1 MNVNNLTD
9 LYTDY
14 LLVAPQQVTATGLSA
29 MVDNT
34 ISHDKI
40 TRLLS
45 SGQLDSRAL
54 WLNVKPMCYEIR
66 SNDGV
71 LIFDDSIVEK
81 AYTDRNELV
90 CWHYD
95 HSKGRTVKG
104 VNFMTAFY
112 HSQDMSLPVAI
123 EFVKKNRAV
132 INKKGR
138 LAYKSSKGKNEIYRE
153 LLWQSHYN
161 IEFKYVLNDSWFS
174 SAKNMDFVVNQCKSN
189 FIMAIKENRKV
200 ALSVA
205 DKQQGKYESI
215 KLLELEGRTQVV
227 YFKQLDFPVLIT
239 KQVFKNE
246 DGSTGALYSRFE
258 RDDLNLSYEQVTT
271 IYKKRWKVEE
281 YHDSI
286 KYNAAM
292 GKSPT
297 QTVRT
302 QTSHLVASAMAFV
315 KFERLKVRHETNHN
329 ALKTKILLKATQVA
343 YQELLKLWTPYLPD
357 FVNGLRKVSYY
368 NKKTGQE
375 IDFILDEKIAV
386 EVKETATSSDLS
398 ILKARAAAIGM
409 KKYFL
414 VGQKYTN
421 PKFSDFV
428 WGGNLY

>member
-1 MNVNNLTD
+1 MDVNNLTD

-14 LLVAPQQVTATGLSA
+14 LLVAPQQATATGLSA
-29 MVDNT
+29 MVDDAV
-34 ISHDKI
+34 SHDKI

-45 SGQLDSRAL
+45 SGQLDSKAL
-54 WLNVKPMCYEIR
+54 WLSVKPMCHEIR

-81 AYTDRNELV
+81 AYTDRNEIV

-123 EFVKKNRAV
+123 EFIRKNRAV
-132 INKKGR
+132 INKKGQMIYR
-138 LAYKSSKGKNEIYRE
+138 SGKGKNEIYRE
-153 LLWQSHYN
+153 LLSQTHYN
-161 IEFKYVLNDSWFS
+161 IDFKYVLNDSWFS
-174 SAKNMDFVVNQCKSN
+174 SAKNMDFVVNNCKGH

-200 ALSVA
+200 AVSA
-205 DKQQGKYESI
+205 ENKRQGKYESI

-246 DGSTGALYSRFE
+246 DGSTGALYLVSS
-258 RDDLNLSYEQVTT
+258 DLNLSYAQVTT

-281 YHDSI
+281 YHNSI
-286 KYNAAM
+286 KHNAAM

-297 QTVRT
+297 QTLRT
-302 QTSHLVASAMAFV
+302 QTSHFVASAMAFV

-329 ALKTKILLKATQVA
+329 ALKTKILLKATRVA
-343 YQELLKLWTPYLPD
+343 YQELQKL
-357 FVNGLRKVSYY
+357 
-368 NKKTGQE
+368 
-375 IDFILDEKIAV
+375 
-386 EVKETATSSDLS
+386 
-398 ILKARAAAIGM
+398 
-409 KKYFL
+409 
-414 VGQKYTN
+414 
-421 PKFSDFV
+421 
-428 WGGNLY
+428 